1 MAEKNAEIWT
11 QLICLQSH
19 HSNNVQ
25 AAGAF
30 EEQKKTRERK
40 KPLKLKKPDSIT
52 ASSSVD
58 LYVHLCDNNQVV
70 VSYAEEIWWNFAH
83 PLLIDALKNKTENCQ
98 NYFSLFDNASN

>member
-11 QLICLQSH
+11 QLIYLQSH

-52 ASSSVD
+52 ASSS
-58 LYVHLCDNNQVV
+58 
-70 VSYAEEIWWNFAH
+70 S
-83 PLLIDALKNKTENCQ
+83 
-98 NYFSLFDNASN
+98 

>member
-30 EEQKKTRERK
+30 EEQKK
-40 KPLKLKKPDSIT
+40 KLVK
-52 ASSSVD
+52 
-58 LYVHLCDNNQVV
+58 
-70 VSYAEEIWWNFAH
+70 E
-83 PLLIDALKNKTENCQ
+83 KNH
-98 NYFSLFDNASN
+98 

>member
-30 EEQKKTRERK
+30 EEKKKTRERK

-52 ASSSVD
+52 ASSS
-58 LYVHLCDNNQVV
+58 
-70 VSYAEEIWWNFAH
+70 S
-83 PLLIDALKNKTENCQ
+83 
-98 NYFSLFDNASN
+98 